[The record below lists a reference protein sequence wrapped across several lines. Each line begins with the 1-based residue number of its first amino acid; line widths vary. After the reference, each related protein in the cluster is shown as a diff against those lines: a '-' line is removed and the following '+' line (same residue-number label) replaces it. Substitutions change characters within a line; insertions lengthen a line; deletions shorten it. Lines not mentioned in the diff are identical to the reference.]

1 MTTGTG
7 LPGVDRT
14 TFVKSRV
21 GMDYANFIPA
31 PSGSLALKKT
41 VAFSHRIMLIV
52 PLGK

>member
-21 GMDYANFIPA
+21 GMDYANPYPEILYLEI
-31 PSGSLALKKT
+31 SEST
-41 VAFSHRIMLIV
+41 WTYY
-52 PLGK
+52 